1 MKWHCRDR
9 WDIASE
15 HCLGKEDHNKKNI
28 RKGKQTPST
37 RKVTESYTWRVKH
50 SIFRAVVGR
59 SAVKP
64 AAVEILN
71 HLFFCWF
78 WFFPW
83 SANASAM
90 SVHSTGGTQ
99 TWNTIKPYI
108 FFLPKR
114 KWSGEKNA
122 LLAQLLTNV
131 DTCRHSQKWW
141 RRTHHPIIANS
152 NPNVIVHHCKF
163 YPIFAGK
170 AWIYEVF
177 GHWMNEWM
185 PLVFGTFMS
194 IYWDSNC
201 SD

>member
-108 FFLPKR
+108 FLLPKR
-114 KWSGEKNA
+114 RTSEVVKKMLCLHNYSPM
-122 LLAQLLTNV
+122 LTPAGTRRNDDGARTTPSSPTV
-131 DTCRHSQKWW
+131 TQTSLCTIVNFIRSSQVKLES
-141 RRTHHPIIANS
+141 TKSSAT
-152 NPNVIVHHCKF
+152 
-163 YPIFAGK
+163 
-170 AWIYEVF
+170 E
-177 GHWMNEWM
+177 
-185 PLVFGTFMS
+185 LVFGTFMS